1 MLHGLV
7 SNKRLIKML
16 NTEQFF
22 LYSYYSFVKWF
33 FISIL
38 PVLFHDVPPLQVRV
52 HLFMLFPV
60 IFILYYFLPT
70 HLAIG
75 CQLFFN
81 VSNVFASVKMLLLQK
96 CVEVMVRERNH
107 LSFFP
112 HI

>member
-70 HLAIG
+70 HLALVKTTRKLTNIG
-75 CQLFFN
+75 KFYIITNF
-81 VSNVFASVKMLLLQK
+81 
-96 CVEVMVRERNH
+96 ED
-107 LSFFP
+107 SFW
-112 HI
+112 ILYIIM